1 MVIDLIAGQISLTI
15 TGVPPLYP
23 QVKAGRLR
31 GIAVASAKRLTLL
44 PELPSIAEAGV
55 PGYESTTWFG
65 PLAPAKTPKDI
76 IVKINTQLMQT
87 LQSPDV
93 RERFAAEGIEALGG
107 TPDQFAEYI
116 RSEIARWGRV
126 IKEAG
131 VRPE

>member
-1 MVIDLIAGQISLTI
+1 
-15 TGVPPLYP
+15 VPPLYP

>member
-1 MVIDLIAGQISLTI
+1 
-15 TGVPPLYP
+15 
-23 QVKAGRLR
+23 
-31 GIAVASAKRLTLL
+31 
-44 PELPSIAEAGV
+44 
-55 PGYESTTWFG
+55 
-65 PLAPAKTPKDI
+65 
-76 IVKINTQLMQT
+76 MQT

>member
-1 MVIDLIAGQISLTI
+1 MPKPAYLVTNRRRGSDRSR
-15 TGVPPLYP
+15 P
-23 QVKAGRLR
+23 Q
-31 GIAVASAKRLTLL
+31 KRQK
-44 PELPSIAEAGV
+44 I
-55 PGYESTTWFG
+55 
-65 PLAPAKTPKDI
+65 I